1 MAIKPFTV
9 DGNIVVDEATLSSST
24 TSLVLP
30 AGTTVTGAGTILDA
44 ANSDTDDLS
53 EGTSNLYFTDA
64 RADARIAL
72 QAGAN
77 LDLSGKTTTDL
88 SEGTNLYYTDTRAD
102 ARIALQAGANLD
114 LSSKSTTDL
123 SEGTNLYYTDARADA
138 RIAAASITDLSD
150 ADQSVQTT
158 DNVTFANIT
167 ATGYIAGPAT
177 FTIDPAAVGDA
188 TGTVVILGDL
198 QVDGTTTTINS
209 TTLDVDDLNI
219 TVASGAANAAAAN
232 GAGLTV
238 DGASAT
244 LTYDSA
250 NDRWAMNKSLAT
262 NLVGN
267 VTGNVTGT
275 VDDISNFTTTDLTEG
290 TNLYYTNARADARIA
305 LQTGANLNLSLKDT
319 DALAEGSNN
328 LYFTDARVESLSI
341 TGGSLRG
348 TVNDAT
354 VQYATSYSG
363 TPVQGSFF
371 FDSLNQKLKVY
382 TGSAFVDAVPAGSGG
397 GGGGATDAS
406 ATFRKYTYT
415 ATSATNSVSGK
426 DDIVVTAGDFVTGY
440 QYEIISVGTTDFT
453 LIGASSNTAGVTFT
467 ATDVG
472 SGTGTAGH
480 VLNYDTSGI
489 ENVEVYVNGIK
500 QVEGASYDYAA
511 TTGTSVTFT
520 SNLAI
525 SDVVDV
531 QVYELLTQDSFY
543 TKTETYTQ
551 AETNTQ
557 ISTALTSY
565 LPLTGGTVTGSTTFT
580 ANTNVV
586 LNSGQ
591 PKLRFIET
599 DTTDVNFE
607 MRLNGGNMRFTSRSD
622 DLSVDTERMRID
634 NSTGDIWFYADDGTT
649 QSMCWDADTQRLG
662 IGLANPSNPLH
673 IQSSDN
679 TLARFQS
686 TDATSKIALQDS
698 TDTAFISKTANHLA
712 LGFNSTHNDQTLFI
726 TSAGKVNVGLD
737 GGTTASLDAML
748 TVLDE
753 FRVVTQV
760 SVPNNT
766 TGGKISLG
774 ATGLTNQAA
783 QAEIAV
789 HRGSNSSTG
798 DLSFATGNG
807 TAITEKMRI
816 LDNGNVG
823 IGTDNPGRQLTLS
836 NSGAALLSLVS
847 TGDDNCQILFGDS
860 ASDTVGKVLYRHADD
875 RLSLQ
880 AGNTEIVHVL
890 SSGVGIG
897 TNTPSYPLD
906 IVTDAGDAEFR
917 LRTLGTDAA
926 DHTIMRFQL
935 GGTTGSNYIYFGD
948 SGDSNAGQIRYNHGN
963 EELTI
968 NVGATEVFSV
978 LVDANGAPEYI
989 MGDNS
994 VGAISSSTRFTLLN
1008 DNAPTGRTMDMYRA
1022 STTDSNHI
1030 QNWYSDVGG
1039 AKTLVAAVE
1048 ANGDFNSA
1056 TSSYAGI
1063 SDARLKENIVDA
1075 TSQLDDIKAVQ
1086 VRNFNFINNPEVTML
1101 GVVAQELEASGMTGL
1116 VKTANDED
1124 TGEEIKSVKYSVLYM
1139 KAIKALQETIAKVE
1153 ALETENTAIKARLD
1167 ALEGS

>member
-1 MAIKPFTV
+1 MATKPFTV
-9 DGNIVVDEATLSSST
+9 DGNIVVDEATLSNST

-30 AGTTVTGAGTILDA
+30 AGSTITGGGAVLDA
-44 ANSDTDDLS
+44 TNSDTDDLT
-53 EGTSNLYFTDA
+53 EGVTNLYFTDA
-64 RADARIAL
+64 
-72 QAGAN
+72 
-77 LDLSGKTTTDL
+77 
-88 SEGTNLYYTDTRAD
+88 RAD

-138 RIAAASITDLSD
+138 RITAASITDLSD

-415 ATSATNSVSGK
+415 ATSTTNSVSGK

-551 AETNTQ
+551 AETNSQ
-557 ISTALTSY
+557 ISTAVSAY

-580 ANTNVV
+580 APTNVV

-591 PKLRFIET
+591 PKLRFVET

-607 MRLNGGNMRFTSRSD
+607 MRLNGGNMRFTSKSD

-649 QSMCWDADTQRLG
+649 QSMCWDADTRRLG
-662 IGLANPSNPLH
+662 IGLSSPNNPLH

-686 TDATSKIALQDS
+686 TDSTSKIALQDS

-712 LGFNSTHNDQTLFI
+712 LGFYSTHNNQTLFI

-737 GGTTASLDAML
+737 ANTTASLNAML
-748 TVLDE
+748 TVRDE

-789 HRGSNSSTG
+789 HRGSDSTTG
-798 DLSFATGNG
+798 DLSFATGDG
-807 TAITEKMRI
+807 TAISEKMRI
-816 LDNGNVG
+816 LGNGNVG
-823 IGTDNPGRQLTLS
+823 IGTD
-836 NSGAALLSLVS
+836 
-847 TGDDNCQILFGDS
+847 
-860 ASDTVGKVLYRHADD
+860 
-875 RLSLQ
+875 
-880 AGNTEIVHVL
+880 
-890 SSGVGIG
+890 
-897 TNTPSYPLD
+897 TPSYPLD
-906 IVTDAGDAEFR
+906 IITDAGDAEFR

-963 EELTI
+963 DELTI
-968 NVGATEVFSV
+968 NIAATEVFSV
-978 LVDANGAPEYI
+978 LVDGNGAPEYV

-994 VGAISSSTRFTLLN
+994 VGVISGSTRFTLLN

-1022 STTDSNHI
+1022 STSESNHI

-1039 AKTLVAAVE
+1039 VKTLVAGVE

-1086 VRNFNFINNPEVTML
+1086 VRNFNFINNPDTTLL

-1153 ALETENTAIKARLD
+1153 ALETENAAIKARLD

>member
-917 LRTLGTDAA
+917 LRTLGTNAA

-963 EELTI
+963 DELTI
-968 NVGATEVFSV
+968 NVAATEVFSV
-978 LVDANGAPEYI
+978 LVDGGAPEYI

-994 VGAISSSTRFTLLN
+994 VGVISSSTRFTLLN
-1008 DNAPTGRTMDMYRA
+1008 DNDPTGRTMDMYRA
-1022 STTDSNHI
+1022 STSGSNHI

-1039 AKTLVAAVE
+1039 VKTLVAAVE

-1056 TSSYAGI
+1056 TSTYAGI